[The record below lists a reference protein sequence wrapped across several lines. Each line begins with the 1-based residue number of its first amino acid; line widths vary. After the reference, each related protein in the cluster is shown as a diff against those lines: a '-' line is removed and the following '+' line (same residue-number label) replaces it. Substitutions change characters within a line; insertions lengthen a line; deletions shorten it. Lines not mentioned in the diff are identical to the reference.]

1 MKDAPTVAGAIGVV
15 GSRAALAA
23 DQLAAAPAGPALLL
37 VGKVL
42 GLLYCGH
49 RCVQCW
55 LRCCSLGP
63 CACRAAGRSCSR
75 SARRQHGAGT
85 LATPAVRDRLP
96 AYRCGGSETL
106 AVTSC

>member
-1 MKDAPTVAGAIGVV
+1 MKDAPTVAGAVGVV

-23 DQLAAAPAGPALLL
+23 DQLTAAPAGPALIL

-42 GLLYCGH
+42 GLFHCGH
-49 RCVQCW
+49 RCVRRW

-63 CACRAAGRSCSR
+63 CGCQDAGRSGG
-75 SARRQHGAGT
+75 SARRRHGAGT
-85 LATPAVRDRLP
+85 LATPAVRGRLTP
-96 AYRCGGSETL
+96 CRCCGSETL